1 MLKLS
6 AKAFYEI
13 CEHAKRAYP
22 EECCGIILLK
32 DGMDIV
38 RPCTNIQ
45 NKLHAQEP
53 NLYSQTARVAYVMAP
68 QEMFYI
74 FKEAEENDMRIKA
87 FYHSHPDH
95 GAFFSEEDKNQA
107 VPWDEPLHPN
117 CVYIVISIYNNRE
130 VKDVRAYTW
139 NHRKFVEIPIDKFSM
154 NR

>member
-13 CEHAKRAYP
+13 CEHAKRTYP
-22 EECCGIILLK
+22 EECCGIILSK
-32 DGMDIV
+32 DGLDMV

-45 NKLHAQEP
+45 NRLHAQEP
-53 NLYSQTARVAYVMAP
+53 NLYPQTARVAYVMDA

-95 GAFFSEEDKNQA
+95 VAFFSEEDKNQA
-107 VPWDEPLHPN
+107 ILWDEPLHPD
-117 CVYIVISIYNNRE
+117 CAYIVISIYNRE

-154 NR
+154 NK